1 MKVAKMVK
9 SLCAPAYFYL
19 VVSVVVVALVAVQ
32 NLLNGNPN
40 ELCVGSYSCSVSN
53 IVLVFV
59 IKALYV
65 AFWTFVL
72 DALCKYGLKKL
83 SWFLVLFPFLLFAV
97 LLGMAL
103 VRGL

>member
-1 MKVAKMVK
+1 MKLAKTIK
-9 SLCAPAYFYL
+9 SLCTPAYFYL
-19 VVSVVVVALVAVQ
+19 VVSVVFIALLVVQ
-32 NLLNGNPN
+32 NLLNGNPK
-40 ELCVGSYSCSVSN
+40 ELCVGSYSCGVSN

-59 IKALYV
+59 LKALYV

-97 LLGMAL
+97 LLGLAVMKQF
-103 VRGL
+103 

>member
-1 MKVAKMVK
+1 MKAAKIVK
-9 SLCAPAYFYL
+9 SLCSPAYFYL
-19 VVSVVVVALVAVQ
+19 VLSVIVVALLVIQ
-32 NLLNGNPN
+32 NLFNGNPN

-53 IVLVFV
+53 IVLIFV
-59 IKALYV
+59 IKALYI

-103 VRGL
+103 IQDL

>member
-1 MKVAKMVK
+1 MKVGKMVN
-9 SLCAPAYFYL
+9 SLCSPAYFYL
-19 VVSVVVVALVAVQ
+19 VLSVVLVALLVVQ
-32 NLLNGNPN
+32 NLVNGNPN
-40 ELCVGSYSCSVSN
+40 ELCVGSFSCSVSN
-53 IVLVFV
+53 IVLIFV

-103 VRGL
+103 LKEL